1 MMQQLDT
8 LTQMVQSLSTRSKLL
23 KTLVE
28 QVRDNVSMKK
38 VKIDCRLAN
47 DDSVTLGSVRN
58 RFDAVRLSSRSCRPA
73 WMKPRRGWPS

>member
-28 QVRDNVSMKK
+28 QVRDNVSVKK
-38 VKIDCRLAN
+38 VKIADLQTTTHSLW
-47 DDSVTLGSVRN
+47 DPLGTGST
-58 RFDAVRLSSRSCRPA
+58 P
-73 WMKPRRGWPS
+73 